1 MTAGIKNVSNKII
14 RKAVVYLLL
23 LAFAFVMLYPIA
35 LLVNFSLKT
44 AQEIRLDPI
53 SWVSF
58 SEITFKNYEKVFEKL
73 DFISMFFNSVF
84 YSVISATA
92 SCIIA
97 LLAAFPLSRKHFKG
111 SGVVFTLFTISM
123 FLPGSLIATITLVK
137 DVLHIYGTRFNL
149 IFLWSCSSL
158 QINIFMMVGFIKQLP
173 RDLDEAAWVD
183 GCPYFKYVF
192 IIAMPLILPIVAT
205 IFTIRFIGFWND
217 FLTPFI
223 YLQKPVDR
231 PLSTGLFYFKGQ
243 YADKWHELSS
253 VIILISAPMVVLYL
267 FMQRFIIEGMTAGL
281 ILLFTKGRKDA
292 CPL

>member
-1 MTAGIKNVSNKII
+1 MTLERKNLISKIV
-14 RKAVVYLLL
+14 RKTCVYLLL
-23 LAFAFVMLYPIA
+23 LVFTFIMLYPIA

-44 AQEIRLDPI
+44 AKAMRVDPV

-84 YSVISATA
+84 YSLISAA
-92 SCIIA
+92 ISCVIA
-97 LLAAFPLSRKHFKG
+97 LLAAYPLSRKHFKG
-111 SGVVFTLFTISM
+111 SGVVFAIFTVSM

-137 DVLHIYGTRFNL
+137 DVLHIFGTRLNL

-173 RDLDEAAWVD
+173 RELDEAAWVD

-223 YLQKPVDR
+223 YLQNPVDR

-267 FMQRFIIEGMTAGL
+267 FMQRFIIEGMTAGAL
-281 ILLFTKGRKDA
+281 KG
-292 CPL
+292 

>member
-1 MTAGIKNVSNKII
+1 MTLERKNLISKIV
-14 RKAVVYLLL
+14 RKTCVYLLL
-23 LAFAFVMLYPIA
+23 LVFTFIMLYPIA

-44 AQEIRLDPI
+44 AKAMRVDPV

-73 DFISMFFNSVF
+73 DFISMFFNSLF
-84 YSVISATA
+84 YSLISAA
-92 SCIIA
+92 ISCVIA
-97 LLAAFPLSRKHFKG
+97 LLAAYPLSRKHFKG
-111 SGVVFTLFTISM
+111 SGVVFTIFTVSM

-137 DVLHIYGTRFNL
+137 DVLHIFGTRLNL

-173 RDLDEAAWVD
+173 RELDEAAWVD

-223 YLQKPVDR
+223 YLQNPVDR

-267 FMQRFIIEGMTAGL
+267 FMQRFIIEGMTAGAL
-281 ILLFTKGRKDA
+281 KG
-292 CPL
+292 